1 MTMLASLARAYER
14 RAARGEAPPFG
25 FSQEKISWLIPLQA
39 DGTPAGAPVD
49 LREGEGRK
57 RSPRLM
63 AVPQPTKRTSG
74 VAPNFLWDKTAY
86 VLGVTAGEGK
96 RTAKEHAAFVE
107 SHQDWLAGAKDEG
120 LSAFLGF
127 LGWWR
132 PERFTELG
140 WPEEMKDQNLVFA
153 LESERLANTRIHD
166 RPAAQAIWAGLSGG
180 GDRNSA
186 LCLVSGRRAP
196 VARLH
201 PAIKGVWGAQ
211 SSGASIVSFN
221 LDAFTSYGNE
231 QGDNAPVSDAAAAA
245 YTGMLNQFLDRDSGH
260 RLQIGDAS
268 TVFWADGDDEVA
280 NEAAAGIFASFF
292 DVDDEVEAKK
302 VGDALERVRGSLK
315 VPDWSAALAPG
326 VRFYV
331 VGLAP
336 NAARISV
343 RFYIEDDFRD
353 LARLVAEHQERLR
366 IEPPPRNTL
375 SLWRMLLETATLRK
389 RENIPPNLAGDWL
402 RAILTGAPYPLTL
415 LSAVLMR
422 IRAEVG
428 ASGYRAIN
436 ATRVAMLKSILIRN
450 FNVGAPV
457 ALDPTCK
464 DPGYVLGRLFAVYQ
478 QIQYAALG
486 DVNASVTD
494 KYYGAAAAHPRKV
507 FTTLASLSQNHLSR
521 LGKQQR
527 GRMVNLERDVAG
539 IMEMMEP
546 SADPFPANLSDRS
559 QALFALGYYHQR
571 NKYFAKSD
579 TAADAG
585 AEGDA

>member
-1 MTMLASLARAYER
+1 MIE
-14 RAARGEAPPFG
+14 
-25 FSQEKISWLIPLQA
+25 
-39 DGTPAGAPVD
+39 
-49 LREGEGRK
+49 
-57 RSPRLM
+57 
-63 AVPQPTKRTSG
+63 
-74 VAPNFLWDKTAY
+74 
-86 VLGVTAGEGK
+86 
-96 RTAKEHAAFVE
+96 
-107 SHQDWLAGAKDEG
+107 
-120 LSAFLGF
+120 
-127 LGWWR
+127 
-132 PERFTELG
+132 
-140 WPEEMKDQNLVFA
+140 
-153 LESERLANTRIHD
+153 
-166 RPAAQAIWAGLSGG
+166 
-180 GDRNSA
+180 
-186 LCLVSGRRAP
+186 P
-196 VARLH
+196 VAM
-201 PAIKGVWGAQ
+201 AAT
-211 SSGASIVSFN
+211 
-221 LDAFTSYGNE
+221 TSPS
-231 QGDNAPVSDAAAAA
+231 APKHACTWAAAAA
-245 YTGMLNQFLDRDSGH
+245 YTGMLNQFLDRDSCH

-268 TVFWADGDDEVA
+268 TVFWADGDDEAA

-292 DVDDEVEAKK
+292 DVDDEVEAQR
-302 VGDALERVRGSLK
+302 VGEALKRVRDGLT
-315 VPDWSAALAPG
+315 VPDWSGALASG

-343 RFYIEDDFRD
+343 RFYIENEFRE
-353 LARLVAEHQERLR
+353 LAGRVAAHQENLR

-402 RAILTGAPYPLTL
+402 RAILSGAPYPLTL
-415 LSAVLMR
+415 LNTVLMR
-422 IRAEVG
+422 IRADHN
-428 ASGYRAIN
+428 IN

-450 FNVGAPV
+450 FDVGAPV

-527 GRMVNLERDVAG
+527 GRMVNLERDIAG

-546 SADPFPANLSDRS
+546 SADPFPANLSDKS

-571 NKYFAKSD
+571 NKYFARSD
-579 TAADAG
+579 KAAEAG
-585 AEGDA
+585 AEGDDA

>member
-25 FSQEKISWLIPLQA
+25 FSQEKISWLIPLRA
-39 DGTPAGAPVD
+39 DGAPAGAPVD

-57 RSPRLM
+57 RSPRSLP
-63 AVPQPTKRTSG
+63 VPQPAKRTSG

-86 VLGVTAGEGK
+86 VLGVTAGDGK
-96 RTAKEHAAFVE
+96 RTAREHAAFIE
-107 SHQDWLAGAKDEG
+107 SHQDWLAGEKDEG
-120 LSAFLGF
+120 LSAFLAF
-127 LGWWR
+127 LDWWR

-140 WPEEMKDQNLVFA
+140 WPEDMKDQNVVFA
-153 LESERLANTRIHD
+153 LESERLANIRIHD

-180 GDRNSA
+180 GDKNTA
-186 LCLVSGRRAP
+186 LCLVSGRRGP

-231 QGDNAPVSDAAAAA
+231 QGDNAPVSEAAAAA

-268 TVFWADGDDEVA
+268 MVFWADGDEEAA

-292 DVDDEVEAKK
+292 DVDDEVEAQR
-302 VGDALERVRGSLK
+302 VGEALKRVRDGQS

-343 RFYIEDDFRD
+343 RFYIENEFRE
-353 LARLVAEHQERLR
+353 LAGRVAAHQENLR

-402 RAILTGAPYPLTL
+402 RAILSGAPYPLTL
-415 LSAVLMR
+415 LNTVLMR
-422 IRAEVG
+422 IRADHN
-428 ASGYRAIN
+428 IN

-450 FNVGAPV
+450 FDVGAPV

-527 GRMVNLERDVAG
+527 GRMVNLERDIAG

-546 SADPFPANLSDRS
+546 SADPFPANLSDKS

-571 NKYFAKSD
+571 NKYFARSD
-579 TAADAG
+579 KAAEAG
-585 AEGDA
+585 AEGDDA

>member
-1 MTMLASLARAYER
+1 LGSR
-14 RAARGEAPPFG
+14 RK
-25 FSQEKISWLIPLQA
+25 KISWLIPLQA

-107 SHQDWLAGAKDEG
+107 SHQEWLAGAKDEG

-231 QGDNAPVSDAAAAA
+231 QGDNAPVSEAAAAA

-268 TVFWADGDDEVA
+268 TVFWADGGDEVA

-292 DVDDEVEAKK
+292 DVDDEVEAKR
-302 VGDALERVRGSLK
+302 VGDALERVRGGLK

-343 RFYIEDDFRD
+343 RFYIEDDFGV
-353 LARLVAEHQERLR
+353 LAERVAKHQEMLMLEPGPRGGTLQMWRLL
-366 IEPPPRNTL
+366 N
-375 SLWRMLLETATLRK
+375 ETAVQGK
-389 RENIPPNLAGDWL
+389 RDNIAPNLAGDWL
-402 RAILTGAPYPLTL
+402 RSVLSGAPYPLTL
-415 LSAVLMR
+415 MSAVLIR
-422 IRAEVG
+422 IRAD
-428 ASGYRAIN
+428 RDIN
-436 ATRVAMLKSILIRN
+436 ARRVAILKSILIRN
-450 FNVGAPV
+450 LNVGAPV
-457 ALDPTCK
+457 ALNPDFK
-464 DPGYVLGRLFAVYQ
+464 EPGYLLGRLFAVYAR
-478 QIQYAALG
+478 IQYAALG
-486 DVNASVTD
+486 DVNASIVD
-494 KYYGAAAAHPRKV
+494 KFYTAAAAQPRRV
-507 FTTLASLSQNHLSR
+507 FGRLASLSQKHLSKI
-521 LGKQQR
+521 GKENKKYEEALN
-527 GRMVNLERDVAG
+527 GNIAE
-539 IMEMMEP
+539 IMAEMDP
-546 SADPFPANLSDRS
+546 AKNPFPISLPEVD

>member
-1 MTMLASLARAYER
+1 MTMLASLAQAYER

-25 FSQEKISWLIPLQA
+25 FSQEKISWLISLQA

-57 RSPRLM
+57 RSPRSLP
-63 AVPQPTKRTSG
+63 VPQPAKRTSG

-86 VLGVTAGEGK
+86 VLGVTAGDGK
-96 RTAKEHAAFVE
+96 RTAREHAAFID
-107 SHQDWLAGAKDEG
+107 SHREWLAGEKDEG

-127 LGWWR
+127 LDWWR
-132 PERFTELG
+132 PARFTELG
-140 WPEEMKDQNLVFA
+140 WPEDMKDQNVVFA
-153 LESERLANTRIHD
+153 LESERLANIRIHD

-180 GDRNSA
+180 GDKNTA
-186 LCLVSGRRAP
+186 LCLVSGRRGP

-231 QGDNAPVSDAAAAA
+231 QGDNAPVSEAAAAA

-268 TVFWADGDDEVA
+268 TVFWADGDDEAA
-280 NEAAAGIFASFF
+280 NEAAAEIFAFFF
-292 DVDDEVEAKK
+292 DVDDEVEAKR
-302 VGDALERVRGSLK
+302 VGDALKRVREGLS

-343 RFYIEDDFRD
+343 RFYIEDDFGV
-353 LARLVAEHQERLR
+353 LAKSVAEHQERLH

-389 RENIPPNLAGDWL
+389 RENIPPNLAGDWM
-402 RAILTGAPYPLTL
+402 RAILSGAPYPLTL
-415 LSAVLMR
+415 LNAVLMR
-422 IRAEVG
+422 IRADHN
-428 ASGYRAIN
+428 IN

-450 FNVGAPV
+450 FDVGAPV

-527 GRMVNLERDVAG
+527 GRMVNLERDIAG

-546 SADPFPANLSDRS
+546 SSDPFPANLSDKS

-579 TAADAG
+579 KAAEAD
-585 AEGDA
+585 AEGDDA